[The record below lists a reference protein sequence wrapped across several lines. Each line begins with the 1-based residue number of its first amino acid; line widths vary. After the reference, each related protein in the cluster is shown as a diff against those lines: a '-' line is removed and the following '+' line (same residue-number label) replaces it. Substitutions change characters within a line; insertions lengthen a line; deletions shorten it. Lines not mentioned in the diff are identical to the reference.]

1 MPVDRRQCRV
11 DTRCRLGAATLV
23 RMARSPIAGTPRPR
37 RGRAPAP
44 TVRVEHPHGPGGA
57 ADQVER
63 QAPVITPAERAFFVE
78 EFRGVTIVIGL
89 PVLTAEAVAGLA
101 RTVSGYAGG
110 DTRFVLVVHDDDAA
124 ARVAA
129 PIHAGRTVPAPLQW
143 NADALAELWIAT
155 TDARVLVVVAEA
167 TVQAAAR
174 IAAGLGAS
182 KLVLTDPAG
191 GWGDPPRSFAEL
203 RRHRRALE
211 RALAERSTQGLL
223 DAVDGALRGG
233 AFSVNLCRPEDV
245 ELELFTFDGAG
256 TLITLNGYLAISDLR
271 VDDFAAVE
279 DLVTRGVDSGILKP
293 RSRQQIAR
301 MMVGGLG
308 ARVIRTGHLAGLVG
322 LEVDAYGTEGV
333 GEVSGL
339 ITVSEFSGAGA
350 GGLLID
356 ALLNRARDQGLT
368 RVFAV
373 TVADDAAAF
382 FLHRGFTEV
391 SRDEVP
397 AGKWQG
403 YHPDRLA
410 RARCFNW
417 VL

>member
-1 MPVDRRQCRV
+1 M
-11 DTRCRLGAATLV
+11 
-23 RMARSPIAGTPRPR
+23 
-37 RGRAPAP
+37 
-44 TVRVEHPHGPGGA
+44 
-57 ADQVER
+57 
-63 QAPVITPAERAFFVE
+63 ITPAEHAFFVE
-78 EFRGVTIVIGL
+78 EFRGVTIVVGL
-89 PVLTAEAVAGLA
+89 PVLTPAAVQGLA
-101 RTVSGYAGG
+101 RTISGYASG
-110 DTRFVLVVHDDDAA
+110 DTRFVLVVRDADDA
-124 ARVAA
+124 ARVAE

-155 TDARVLVVVAEA
+155 TDARVLVVVAAATAEA
-167 TVQAAAR
+167 SAR

-182 KLVLTDPAG
+182 KLVLTDPGG

-203 RRHRRALE
+203 RRHRRSLE
-211 RALAERSTQGLL
+211 RALSERVTPGLL
-223 DAVDGALRGG
+223 DAVDLALRGG

-256 TLITLNGYLAISDLR
+256 TLVTLNGYLRVSDLR

-279 DLVTRGVDSGILKP
+279 ELVTRGVDTGILKP

-301 MMVGGLG
+301 IMVGGLG

-322 LEVDAYGTEGV
+322 LEVDAYGTVGV

-356 ALLNRARDQGLT
+356 ALLGRARDQGLT

-373 TVADDAAAF
+373 TVSDEAATF

-403 YHPDRLA
+403 YQPERLA
-410 RARCFNW
+410 LARCFNW
-417 VL
+417 LL

>member
-1 MPVDRRQCRV
+1 
-11 DTRCRLGAATLV
+11 
-23 RMARSPIAGTPRPR
+23 MARSPIAGTPRPR
-37 RGRAPAP
+37 RGRPAAP
-44 TVRVEHPHGPGGA
+44 TVRVEHPHDPAPQVA
-57 ADQVER
+57 ATR
-63 QAPVITPAERAFFVE
+63 PHSVITPAERAFFVE
-78 EFRGVTIVIGL
+78 EFRGVTIVVGL
-89 PVLTAEAVAGLA
+89 PVLTDEAVHGLA
-101 RTVSGYAGG
+101 RTVSGYEAG
-110 DTRFVLVVHDDDAA
+110 DTRFVLVVRNDDDAA
-124 ARVAA
+124 RVAE

-167 TVQAAAR
+167 TAPAAAR

-182 KLVLTDPAG
+182 KLVLTEPGG

-203 RRHRRALE
+203 RRHRRPLE
-211 RALAERSTQGLL
+211 RALGERDTPGLL
-223 DAVDGALRGG
+223 DAVELALRGG

-256 TLITLNGYLAISDLR
+256 TLITLNGYLGISDLR

-279 DLVTRGVDSGILKP
+279 ELVARGVDTGILKP
-293 RSRQQIAR
+293 RSRRQIAR

-322 LEVDAYGTEGV
+322 LEVDAYGTLGV

-356 ALLNRARDQGLT
+356 ALLARARDKALT

-373 TVADDAAAF
+373 TVSDEAATF

-397 AGKWQG
+397 AGKWAG
-403 YHPDRLA
+403 YAPERLA

>member
-1 MPVDRRQCRV
+1 MEVRR
-11 DTRCRLGAATLV
+11 
-23 RMARSPIAGTPRPR
+23 TPSITE
-37 RGRAPAP
+37 A
-44 TVRVEHPHGPGGA
+44 EH
-57 ADQVER
+57 
-63 QAPVITPAERAFFVE
+63 AFFVE

-89 PVLTAEAVAGLA
+89 PVLTTGAIDGLA
-101 RTVSGYAGG
+101 RTISGYAAG
-110 DTRFVLVVHDDDAA
+110 DTRFVLVVRDRDAA
-124 ARVAA
+124 APLAA
-129 PIHAGRTVPAPLQW
+129 RIGAGSVVTAPRQW
-143 NADALAELWIAT
+143 DADALAELWIAT
-155 TDARVLVVVAEA
+155 TDARVLVVVADPTA
-167 TVQAAAR
+167 QAAAHV
-174 IAAGLGAS
+174 AAGLGAS
-182 KLVLTDPAG
+182 KLVLTDPGG

-203 RRHRRALE
+203 RRHRRGLE
-211 RALAERSTQGLL
+211 RALADRETPGLL
-223 DAVDGALRGG
+223 DAVELALRGG
-233 AFSVNLCRPEDV
+233 AFSVNLCRGEDV

-256 TLITLNGYLAISDLR
+256 TLITLAGYLHVSDLR

-279 DLVTRGVDSGILKP
+279 DLVARGVHTGILKP

-322 LEVDAYGTEGV
+322 LELDAYGALGV

-356 ALLNRARDQGLT
+356 ALLNRAKEMALT
-368 RVFAV
+368 SVFAV
-373 TVADDAAAF
+373 TVSDDAATF
-382 FLHRGFTEV
+382 FAHRGFTEV

-397 AGKWQG
+397 VGKWDG

>member
-1 MPVDRRQCRV
+1 
-11 DTRCRLGAATLV
+11 
-23 RMARSPIAGTPRPR
+23 MARSPIAGTPRPR
-37 RGRAPAP
+37 RERPPAPA
-44 TVRVEHPHGPGGA
+44 VRVEHPHELVGA
-57 ADQVER
+57 GDPAPR
-63 QAPVITPAERAFFVE
+63 PAPVITPAERAFFVE

-89 PVLTAEAVAGLA
+89 PVLSAEALAGLA

-110 DTRFVLVVHDDDAA
+110 DTRFVLVVPDDDAA

-167 TVQAAAR
+167 TVQASAR

-211 RALAERSTQGLL
+211 RALAERSTPELL
-223 DAVDGALRGG
+223 DAVETALRGG

-256 TLITLNGYLAISDLR
+256 TLLTLNGYLAISDLR

-293 RSRQQIAR
+293 RSRRQIAR

-356 ALLNRARDQGLT
+356 ALLNRARDLGLT

-391 SRDEVP
+391 SQDEVP
-397 AGKWQG
+397 ADKWQG

>member
-1 MPVDRRQCRV
+1 
-11 DTRCRLGAATLV
+11 
-23 RMARSPIAGTPRPR
+23 MARSPIAGSPRPR
-37 RGRAPAP
+37 RGRPKAPV
-44 TVRVEHPHGPGGA
+44 VRVEHPREAVATA
-57 ADQVER
+57 ATELR
-63 QAPVITPAERAFFVE
+63 RPPEITEAEHSFFVE

-89 PVLTAEAVAGLA
+89 PVLTREAIDGLA
-101 RTVSGYAGG
+101 RTVSGYAAG
-110 DTRFVLVVHDDDAA
+110 DTRFVLVVRDLDAA
-124 ARVAA
+124 APLAGTIAA
-129 PIHAGRTVPAPLQW
+129 GSVVPAPQRW
-143 NADALAELWIAT
+143 DADALAELWIAT
-155 TDARVLVVVAEA
+155 TDARVLVVVADA
-167 TVQAAAR
+167 TADAAAR

-182 KLVLTDPAG
+182 KLVLTDPGG

-203 RRHRRALE
+203 RRHRRGLE
-211 RALAERSTQGLL
+211 RALANRETPGLL
-223 DAVDGALRGG
+223 DAADLALRGG

-256 TLITLNGYLAISDLR
+256 TLITLGGYLSVSDLR

-279 DLVTRGVDSGILKP
+279 DLVARGVHSGILKP

-322 LEVDAYGTEGV
+322 LEVDAYGAVGV

-356 ALLNRARDQGLT
+356 ALLNRARNKALT
-368 RVFAV
+368 SVFAV
-373 TVADDAAAF
+373 TVSDDAAAF
-382 FLHRGFTEV
+382 FAHRGFTEV

-397 AGKWQG
+397 VGKWEG
-403 YHPDRLA
+403 YHPERLA

>member
-1 MPVDRRQCRV
+1 M
-11 DTRCRLGAATLV
+11 
-23 RMARSPIAGTPRPR
+23 
-37 RGRAPAP
+37 
-44 TVRVEHPHGPGGA
+44 RVEHPHGPAGA
-57 ADQVER
+57 ADPVAR

-211 RALAERSTQGLL
+211 RALAERSTPGLL
-223 DAVDGALRGG
+223 DAVENALRGG

-391 SRDEVP
+391 ARDEVP